1 MCNSRKSTEI
11 RHSSRTTK
19 PSSSFSSS
27 SSFPNPSY
35 YNSATHSSNSRS
47 NFDASKSSSSS
58 KASLASLRDSL
69 PENATI
75 YDVSEI
81 SRATHNFLL
90 KPFSS
95 SSTSTSWRCTIRGRD
110 AVLFQRKLRRAI
122 ELPELQQRLLTICR
136 SHYSSLVKLL
146 GATISG
152 RYIYLVYD
160 YVPGSSL
167 ANCLRNPQNPSF
179 TVLSTWLSRMQI
191 ATDVAHGLDYVHHC
205 SGLNFVH
212 NHVKSSSILVTE
224 TTLNAKICHF
234 GTAELC
240 GEIDHSD
247 LESKPKS
254 SSKSSGTRRSKIE
267 GTRGYMAPEFQ
278 AKGVL
283 TQKCDV
289 YAFGVVIL
297 ELLSGLE
304 ALRYEFDEGGE
315 GVRRISVI
323 EMAREAVAGGGAGV
337 RRWVDRRLKDSYPV
351 DVAEKMVLMALE
363 CVEED
368 PEKRLDME
376 KVAVKV
382 SKLYLESKNWAERIC
397 VPADFSSSLAP
408 R

>member
-1 MCNSRKSTEI
+1 MCKSRNSTEI
-11 RHSSRTTK
+11 RHSSRPTK
-19 PSSSFSSS
+19 PSSSSSATFSSSLTSS

-35 YNSATHSSNSRS
+35 NSSISNC
-47 NFDASKSSSSS
+47 DASKSSSFSS
-58 KASLASLRDSL
+58 RTSLASLRGSL

-75 YDVSEI
+75 YDLSEI

-95 SSTSTSWRCTIRGRD
+95 SSTSTSWRCAIRGRD
-110 AVLFQRKLRRAI
+110 AVLFQRKLRRPI
-122 ELPELQQRLLTICR
+122 EPPELQQRLLTICR

-146 GATISG
+146 GAAVSG

-160 YVPGSSL
+160 YVPGSNL
-167 ANCLRNPQNPSF
+167 ADCLRNPQNPSF

-191 ATDVAHGLDYVHHC
+191 ATDVAHGLDYIHHC
-205 SGLNFVH
+205 SGLNTNFVH

-224 TTLNAKICHF
+224 ATLNAKICHF
-234 GTAELC
+234 GEM
-240 GEIDHSD
+240 DHSERE
-247 LESKPKS
+247 LKKKS
-254 SSKSSGTRRSKIE
+254 SSRLSGTRRSKIE

-278 AKGVL
+278 SKGVL

-315 GVRRISVI
+315 GVWRISVI
-323 EMAREAVAGGGAGV
+323 EMARQAVAGCGAGV
-337 RRWVDRRLKDSYPV
+337 RKWVDRRLKDSYPV
-351 DVAEKMVLMALE
+351 DVAEKMVSMALE

-368 PEKRLDME
+368 PEKRPDME

-382 SKLYLESKNWAERIC
+382 SKLYLESKG
-397 VPADFSSSLAP
+397 
-408 R
+408 